1 MNKIYELSRIGWD
14 EMVRCKKTD
23 DRDLCD
29 GNVEGTRKNCL
40 EESEC
45 PGNER
50 NWAWMKRQGVS
61 RESSGIRSSC
71 VQQHKETGHKMWGI
85 NTLPSLRQW
94 KNSGRLRR

>member
-45 PGNER
+45 PG
-50 NWAWMKRQGVS
+50 Q
-61 RESSGIRSSC
+61 
-71 VQQHKETGHKMWGI
+71 
-85 NTLPSLRQW
+85 
-94 KNSGRLRR
+94 